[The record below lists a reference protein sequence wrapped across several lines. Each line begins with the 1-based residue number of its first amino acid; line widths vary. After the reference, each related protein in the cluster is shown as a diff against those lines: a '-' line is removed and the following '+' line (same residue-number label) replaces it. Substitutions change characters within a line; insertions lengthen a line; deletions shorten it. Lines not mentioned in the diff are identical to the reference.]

1 MSNTMAPQP
10 WTPEKRSQVKR
21 KIDKE
26 AARAAA
32 RLGAKTVV
40 IVAFFQ
46 DGNCMHMQ
54 DGGSAP
60 MPFDKLYKQLSLA
73 MTILDQSGGED
84 VRLQ

>member
-1 MSNTMAPQP
+1 M
-10 WTPEKRSQVKR
+10 
-21 KIDKE
+21 
-26 AARAAA
+26 
-32 RLGAKTVV
+32 VV

-46 DGNCMHMQ
+46 DGNCMHIQ

-60 MPFDKLYKQLSLA
+60 MPFDELYKELSSA